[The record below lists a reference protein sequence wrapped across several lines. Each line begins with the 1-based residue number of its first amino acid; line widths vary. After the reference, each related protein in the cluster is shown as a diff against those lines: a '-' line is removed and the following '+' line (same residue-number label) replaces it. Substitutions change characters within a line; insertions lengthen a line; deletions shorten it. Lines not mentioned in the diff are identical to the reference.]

1 MNATLVSV
9 VYLNTR
15 PPASIISLAGEFE
28 EAGMRWTPGGNSE
41 DVEDRRDESGDGG
54 GGGGLG
60 FGGIHL
66 GIGGTII
73 VLLLSLVFKRDFF
86 ALLGGGQSVVP
97 NQTQGRVGPEGATQG
112 NAAEQSTVQ
121 FVSFVLDDVQKTW
134 AGILQQRGVTYRH
147 AKLVLYR
154 DVTSSGCGRAE
165 SATGPF
171 YCPEDEKVYI
181 DLGFYDELK
190 QRFGAPGQFAQAY
203 VLAHELGHHVQNL
216 LGIDRRERGLQEQN
230 SGAAN
235 ALSVRMELQ
244 ADCFAGIW
252 AKSTDQRHLLEAGDV
267 ESALGAAAA
276 VGDDRLQ
283 RMATGRVSPDSFTH
297 GSSAQ
302 RTEWFQKGMNEGT
315 IEACNTFQK

>member
-1 MNATLVSV
+1 
-9 VYLNTR
+9 
-15 PPASIISLAGEFE
+15 
-28 EAGMRWTPGGNSE
+28 MRWTPGGNNE
-41 DVEDRRDESGDGG
+41 DVEDRRDETGG
-54 GGGGLG
+54 GGGGGG

-73 VLLLSLVFKRDFF
+73 VLLLSLFFRRDFF
-86 ALLGGGQSVVP
+86 ALLGGGQSVMP
-97 NQTQGRVGPEGATQG
+97 NTMQGQVDPQRD
-112 NAAEQSTVQ
+112 AAEQPTVQ

-134 AGILQQRGVTYRH
+134 APILQTRGVPYQH

-154 DVTSSGCGRAE
+154 DLTSSGCGRAE

-171 YCPEDEKVYI
+171 YCPSDQKVYI
-181 DLGFYDELK
+181 DLGFYDELT

-216 LGIDRRERGLQEQN
+216 LGIDRKVRSLQEQN
-230 SGAAN
+230 PNAAN
-235 ALSVRMELQ
+235 PLSVRMELQ

-252 AKSTDQRHLLEAGDV
+252 AKSTDQRRLLEAGDV
-267 ESALGAAAA
+267 ESAMGAAAA

-283 RMATGRVSPDSFTH
+283 KMATGRVSPDSFTH

-302 RTEWFQKGMNEGT
+302 RTEWFQKGISEGT
-315 IEACNTFQK
+315 IEACNTFQ

>member
-1 MNATLVSV
+1 
-9 VYLNTR
+9 
-15 PPASIISLAGEFE
+15 
-28 EAGMRWTPGGNSE
+28 MRWTPGGTSN

-54 GGGGLG
+54 GGGGGG

-73 VLLLSLVFKRDFF
+73 VLILSVLFKRDFF
-86 ALLGGGQSVVP
+86 ALLGGGQSVMP
-97 NQTQGRVGPEGATQG
+97 GQTQGQVDPQRVAQRD
-112 NAAEQSTVQ
+112 ASEQNTVQ

-134 AGILQQRGVTYRH
+134 AGILQERGVPYTH

-154 DVTSSGCGRAE
+154 DSTSAGCGRAE

-171 YCPEDEKVYI
+171 YCPADQKVYI
-181 DLGFYDELK
+181 DLGFYDELTR
-190 QRFGAPGQFAQAY
+190 RFGAPGQFAQAY

-216 LGIDRRERGLQEQN
+216 LGIERKVHALQEQDRSSVN
-230 SGAAN
+230 P
-235 ALSVRMELQ
+235 LSVKLELQ

-252 AKSTDQRHLLEAGDV
+252 AKSTDQRHLLDPADV
-267 ESALGAAAA
+267 QSALGAAAA

-283 RMATGRVSPDSFTH
+283 KMSTGHVSPESFTH

-302 RTEWFQKGMNEGT
+302 RMQWFQKGMSDGT
-315 IEACNTFQK
+315 IEGCNTFQ

>member
-1 MNATLVSV
+1 
-9 VYLNTR
+9 
-15 PPASIISLAGEFE
+15 
-28 EAGMRWTPGGNSE
+28 MRWTPGGNSE

-54 GGGGLG
+54 GGGGFG

-66 GIGGTII
+66 GIGGTIL
-73 VLLLSLVFKRDFF
+73 VLVLSLVFKRDFF
-86 ALLGGGQSVVP
+86 ALLGGGQSAAP
-97 NQTQGRVGPEGATQG
+97 NQTQSRVDSERDPQRD
-112 NAAEQSTVQ
+112 AAEQTTVQ

-134 AGILQQRGVTYRH
+134 AGILQQRGVPYRH

-154 DVTSSGCGRAE
+154 DLTSSGCGRAE

-216 LGIDRRERGLQEQN
+216 LGIDRKVRALQEQN

-283 RMATGRVSPDSFTH
+283 KMATGHVSPDSFTH

-302 RTEWFQKGMNEGT
+302 RTVWFQKGMTEGT
-315 IEACNTFQK
+315 IDACNTFQ

>member
-9 VYLNTR
+9 AYLNAR

-28 EAGMRWTPGGNSE
+28 EAGMRWTPGGSSE

-54 GGGGLG
+54 GGGGFG

-86 ALLGGGQSVVP
+86 ALLGGGHSVVP
-97 NQTQGRVGPEGATQG
+97 NQTQGQVGPERDTRRD
-112 NAAEQSTVQ
+112 AAEQTTVQ

-134 AGILQQRGVTYRH
+134 TGILQQRAVPYRH

-154 DVTSSGCGRAE
+154 DLTSSGCGRAE

-216 LGIDRRERGLQEQN
+216 LGIDRKVRALQKQN
-230 SGAAN
+230 SGTAN

-283 RMATGRVSPDSFTH
+283 RMATGHVSPDSFTH

-302 RTEWFQKGMNEGT
+302 RTEWFRKGMNEGT
-315 IEACNTFQK
+315 IEACNTFQQ

>member
-1 MNATLVSV
+1 
-9 VYLNTR
+9 
-15 PPASIISLAGEFE
+15 
-28 EAGMRWTPGGNSE
+28 MRWTPGGNSE
-41 DVEDRRDESGDGG
+41 DVEDRRDEGGDGG
-54 GGGGLG
+54 GGGGGGFG

-97 NQTQGRVGPEGATQG
+97 NQTQGQVGPERDTQRD
-112 NAAEQSTVQ
+112 AAEQSTVQ

-134 AGILQQRGVTYRH
+134 AGILQQRGVIYRH

-154 DVTSSGCGRAE
+154 DLASSGCGRAE

-216 LGIDRRERGLQEQN
+216 LGIDRKVRVLQEQN

-283 RMATGRVSPDSFTH
+283 RMATGHVSPDSFTH

-302 RTEWFQKGMNEGT
+302 RTEWFQKGMKGT
-315 IEACNTFQK
+315 IEACNTFQQ